1 MRLVRDLTV
10 AVAADVAV
18 AVAAAPDAAVAV
30 AAAPDAAVA
39 VVAAAAAADVVT
51 DSQYYQDILYSL
63 LLICQYRRFAR
74 QQANR
79 HRCLSALNI

>member
-1 MRLVRDLTV
+1 MRLVRDPTV

-18 AVAAAPDAAVAV
+18 AVAAADVAV
-30 AAAPDAAVA
+30 AADVTVA
-39 VVAAAAAADVVT
+39 VVVAVAAVADVVT

-63 LLICQYRRFAR
+63 LLICEYWRFAR

-79 HRCLSALNI
+79 HRYLSALNT